1 MTINPYTKQELAQLY
16 CPNANGSNAIRTLNN
31 WISINADLQ
40 RELHATY
47 YNKWAKNFT
56 SRQVELI
63 VKYLGEP

>member
-1 MTINPYTKQELAQLY
+1 MTIKSYPKQELASMY
-16 CPNANGSNAIRTLNN
+16 MPHICTSSAMRTLNN
-31 WISINADLQ
+31 WISINDDLQ

>member
-1 MTINPYTKQELAQLY
+1 MYMPHICAP
-16 CPNANGSNAIRTLNN
+16 SAIRTLNN
-31 WISINADLQ
+31 WISINTDLQ
-40 RELHATY
+40 RELQATY